1 MSELVRIEQSRK
13 HKISNE
19 TRSHSN
25 TNINNTLTYNYD
37 VNSAIAYNKKRP
49 YSKQQWKDIQSK
61 LNESIN
67 ASLVTDGIPGKL
79 TANAVY
85 KFQSKKNM
93 SLKDGK
99 LGNNTARELGITN
112 LNNKQTTATTT
123 KSDNNS
129 KISIPSGSTI
139 MSTSYTPDLDLLNRH
154 ATQEGY
160 SVKDISSSAN
170 YVAKYCTGSNS
181 QRQCTRGTSLFLQL
195 ASYARGEANKKYAS
209 SCAAHLFG
217 STNPMTKYNI
227 SSSVAGEYS
236 KQLGDNKTGKSRMNS
251 AIADKLKK
259 DGDFVTFKYGKSQ
272 HIVFYSN
279 GGWYSD
285 FKQGTATGCGNEST
299 KYSLVHYFTR

>member
-1 MSELVRIEQSRK
+1 MSEVVRAEKSRGYASTK
-13 HKISNE
+13 TENK
-19 TRSHSN
+19 TF
-25 TNINNTLTYNYD
+25 TYNYD
-37 VNSAIAYNKKRP
+37 VNSAVAYNKKRP

-61 LNESIN
+61 LNDSVK
-67 ASLVTDGIPGKL
+67 ASLVLDGIPGKL

-85 KFQSKKNM
+85 KFQSNKNM
-93 SLKDGK
+93 TLKDGK
-99 LGNNTARELGITN
+99 LGNNTARELGISSST
-112 LNNKQTTATTT
+112 NKQTSNT

-129 KISIPSGSTI
+129 KVSIPSGATI
-139 MSTSYTPDLDLLNRH
+139 MSTSYTPNLDLLNKH

-160 SVKDISSSAN
+160 SVKNISSSAN

-181 QRQCTRGTSLFLQL
+181 QHQCTRGISLFLQL
-195 ASYARGEANKKYAS
+195 ASYARGEANKTYAS

-217 STNPMTKYNI
+217 SANPMTKYNI

-236 KQLGDNKTGKSRMNS
+236 KQVGSDKTGKSKMNS

-299 KYSLVHYFTR
+299 KYSQIHYFTR

>member
-1 MSELVRIEQSRK
+1 MNAMKTQETYKAS
-13 HKISNE
+13 E
-19 TRSHSN
+19 TRGTKTEN
-25 TNINNTLTYNYD
+25 RAFTYNYD
-37 VNSAIAYNKKRP
+37 VNSAVAYNKKRP

-61 LNESIN
+61 LNDSVKE
-67 ASLVTDGIPGKL
+67 SLVLDGIPGKL

-93 SLKDGK
+93 TLKDGK
-99 LGNNTARELGITN
+99 LGNNTARELGISS
-112 LNNKQTTATTT
+112 LNNKQATTT
-123 KSDNNS
+123 TNTKSNNNS
-129 KISIPSGSTI
+129 KISIPNGATI
-139 MSTSYTPDLDLLNRH
+139 MSTSYTPDLDLLNKH

-160 SVKDISSSAN
+160 SVKNISSSAN
-170 YVAKYCTGSNS
+170 YVAKYCTGSSS
-181 QRQCTRGTSLFLQL
+181 QHQCTRGTSLFLQL
-195 ASYARGEANKKYAS
+195 ASYARGEANKTYAS

-236 KQLGDNKTGKSRMNS
+236 KQSGSDKTGKSKMNS

-299 KYSLVHYFTR
+299 KYSMVHYFTR